1 MLSESSHK
9 PKQRPSKD
17 HWVLADNHGVFSF
30 SEGLLPTLLQVEPK
44 SGGHVVSEQEVLY
57 EVSNGVATVTINR
70 PAKYNALNTNVR
82 AALNDFFMQAEKDDS
97 VRVIIL
103 TGAGEKAFA
112 AGADITG
119 FPGLNSK
126 EIREPAKQGQD
137 LSVYIESIGKPVIAA
152 INGIALGGGCEL
164 AMACDIRYAS
174 ANARFGQP
182 EILLG
187 IIPGYGGTVR
197 LPRLVGLGRAKELVF
212 TGDQISADEAFRI
225 GLVNKVFESI
235 EALHKGVG
243 ELAAKLAERPGVAI
257 KMAKQSLNS
266 AWQKSL
272 RDSLAYELDV
282 FCQTF
287 DTEDK
292 EEGVAAFLE
301 KRKAA
306 FKHK

>member
-1 MLSESSHK
+1 MSE
-9 PKQRPSKD
+9 
-17 HWVLADNHGVFSF
+17 
-30 SEGLLPTLLQVEPK
+30 E
-44 SGGHVVSEQEVLY
+44 EVLY
-57 EVSNGVATVTINR
+57 EVADGIATIIINR
-70 PAKYNALNTNVR
+70 PAKYNALNQTVR
-82 AALNDFFMQAEKDDS
+82 ASLNEYFKKAETDDA
-97 VRVIIL
+97 VRVIVL

-119 FPGLNSK
+119 FPGIGSK
-126 EIREPAKQGQD
+126 EVRPAAKQGQD

-152 INGIALGGGCEL
+152 INGFALGGGCEL

-174 ANARFGQP
+174 ANAKFGQP

-197 LPRLVGLGRAKELVF
+197 LPRLVGLGIAKELVF
-212 TGDQISADEAFRI
+212 SGNQINAEEAYRV
-225 GLVNKVFESI
+225 GLVNRVFDSV
-235 EALHKGVG
+235 EALHEGVK
-243 ELAAKLAERPGVAI
+243 ELAAKLTQMPGVAI
-257 KMAKQSLNS
+257 KLAKQSLNS
-266 AWQKSL
+266 TWQKTLS
-272 RDSLAYELDV
+272 DSLAFELDV

-301 KRKAA
+301 KRKAS

>member
-1 MLSESSHK
+1 M
-9 PKQRPSKD
+9 
-17 HWVLADNHGVFSF
+17 
-30 SEGLLPTLLQVEPK
+30 
-44 SGGHVVSEQEVLY
+44 SEQEVLY
-57 EVSNGVATVTINR
+57 EVADGVATITINR
-70 PAKYNALNTNVR
+70 PAKYNALNQIVR
-82 AALNDFFMQAEKDDS
+82 AALLDFFKQAAEDDA
-97 VRVIIL
+97 VRVIVL

-119 FPGLNSK
+119 FPGIGSK
-126 EIREPAKQGQD
+126 EVREPAKQGQD

-152 INGIALGGGCEL
+152 VNGFALGGGCEL

-197 LPRLVGLGRAKELVF
+197 LPRLVGLGVAKELVF
-212 TGDQISADEAFRI
+212 TGDQIKADEALGI

-235 EALHKGVG
+235 EALHEGVK
-243 ELAAKLAERPGVAI
+243 ELTGKLVTKPGVAI
-257 KMAKQSLNS
+257 KLAKQSLNN
-266 AWQKSL
+266 AWEQTLS
-272 RDSLAYELDV
+272 DNLAYELDM
-282 FCQTF
+282 FCKTF

-301 KRKAA
+301 KRNAE

>member
-1 MLSESSHK
+1 M
-9 PKQRPSKD
+9 
-17 HWVLADNHGVFSF
+17 
-30 SEGLLPTLLQVEPK
+30 
-44 SGGHVVSEQEVLY
+44 SEQEVLY
-57 EVSNGVATVTINR
+57 EVSNGIATITINR

-82 AALNDFFMQAEKDDS
+82 AALNDFFTQAEKDDS

-152 INGIALGGGCEL
+152 VNGIALGGGCEL
-164 AMACDIRYAS
+164 AMACDIRYAT
-174 ANARFGQP
+174 AHARFGQP

-225 GLVNKVFESI
+225 GLVNKVFESV
-235 EALHKGVG
+235 EALHQGVD

-266 AWQKSL
+266 SWQKSL

-282 FCQTF
+282 FCKTF